1 MGILQAKILK
11 WVAMPSSRG
20 SSWPEDRTQVSCI
33 TGGFLTVWAT
43 RNLRRFGESLGHKSV
58 KLVGA
63 IFLSCRVGIFCRLKV
78 NQFFNT
84 SEKENYLCIHKKY
97 IYMYNNKHRSRLP
110 APPPKERLWQCP
122 VGSQGRASAA
132 HAHASPPQVPSHPG
146 ATLNQPYVF
155 IYPLFSGFPSHEGH
169 HRAFV

>member
-43 RNLRRFGESLGHKSV
+43 RNLRCFGESLGHKSV

-97 IYMYNNKHRSRLP
+97 IYMYNNKHRTRLP
-110 APPPKERLWQCP
+110 APPPKERLWQFP

-132 HAHASPPQVPSHPG
+132 HAHASPHQVPSHPG